1 MVKMADI
8 AEIGG
13 MAKMGV
19 KGKKSKKNGCE
30 PSEDHAGLDHLP
42 FQANK
47 CYKNK
52 TKHKNELVT
61 RPALPL
67 SGFLILLVLI

>member
-19 KGKKSKKNGCE
+19 KGKKVKKMDV
-30 PSEDHAGLDHLP
+30 SQRKSLLAWIIYP
-42 FQANK
+42 FKQINV
-47 CYKNK
+47 
-52 TKHKNELVT
+52 TKIKQNIKM
-61 RPALPL
+61 
-67 SGFLILLVLI
+67 S